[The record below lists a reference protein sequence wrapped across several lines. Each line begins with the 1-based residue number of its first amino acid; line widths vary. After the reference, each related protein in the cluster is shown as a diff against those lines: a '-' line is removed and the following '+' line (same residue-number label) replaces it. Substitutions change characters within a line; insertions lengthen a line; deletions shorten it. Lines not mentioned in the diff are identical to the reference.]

1 MNPLKYSYESLQQFC
16 LQNGIELCKDYN
28 DQPVNRNTRIEGKC
42 VKSDCDGVFCKSF
55 REILENATYYCR
67 PCLNKVADVK
77 RKQTCINKY
86 GVNTVMHIKETKE
99 KIKETSLQKYG
110 VEFSFQS
117 EIVKDKIKETNIERY
132 GCKNAM
138 QNKKVREKCNKTCL
152 EKYGVEHILQ
162 SEIFKTKYKSI
173 ILARFGV
180 ENPSQNYEIKQ
191 RKITTCLKNYGVE
204 HPSQNNEIKQRKIE
218 TSLKNYGVEYPMQS
232 SEVLSNN
239 IKNNYKTKPYI
250 FPSGKV
256 EQIQGDEQYALDELI
271 HIEKIVEKG
280 KRSILLM
287 PRVPCI
293 VGEVGAGT
301 AAEKNGLLANDKIIG
316 IDSFKIDFFDQV
328 KPLIAHKAG
337 DSVQLHIIRK
347 GQSLVLN
354 SVINPDTSIGFFPAV
369 PSLAEMKDQGLYT
382 FETKNF
388 SFLASF
394 PAGVKKAGEKLSSY
408 VSQFKKILNPSTG
421 AYKGLGGFK
430 SMGSI
435 FPKYEWDWEAF
446 WNITAFFS
454 IALAFMNLLPIPA
467 LDGGHVLFT
476 IYEMVTGR
484 KPNEKFLEYAQI
496 VGMALLFGLMIYAN
510 ANDWL
515 GWGRSR

>member
-1 MNPLKYSYESLQQFC
+1 MFAQVLLAINWNSIGLQAGQLILSLSILVILHELGHFIPAKIFGCRVEKFYLFFDPWFSLVKKKIGDTIYGIGWLPLGGYVKIAGMVDESMDKEQLKQPAQPWEFRSKPAWQR
-16 LQNGIELCKDYN
+16 LIIMIGGVTVNVLLAFFIYAMILFKWGETKLPMSSLNNGIWIVDTVINEIGLHNGDKIVSVN
-28 DQPVNRNTRIEGKC
+28 DEKVAYFDNINSSLMLGDHMDIMRDGQPMRLAIPVNI
-42 VKSDCDGVFCKSF
+42 
-55 REILENATYYCR
+55 
-67 PCLNKVADVK
+67 
-77 RKQTCINKY
+77 
-86 GVNTVMHIKETKE
+86 
-99 KIKETSLQKYG
+99 
-110 VEFSFQS
+110 
-117 EIVKDKIKETNIERY
+117 
-132 GCKNAM
+132 
-138 QNKKVREKCNKTCL
+138 
-152 EKYGVEHILQ
+152 
-162 SEIFKTKYKSI
+162 
-173 ILARFGV
+173 
-180 ENPSQNYEIKQ
+180 
-191 RKITTCLKNYGVE
+191 
-204 HPSQNNEIKQRKIE
+204 
-218 TSLKNYGVEYPMQS
+218 
-232 SEVLSNN
+232 
-239 IKNNYKTKPYI
+239 
-250 FPSGKV
+250 
-256 EQIQGDEQYALDELI
+256 
-271 HIEKIVEKG
+271 IEKIVEKG
-280 KRSILLM
+280 KRSILLL

-301 AAEKNGLLANDKIIG
+301 AAEKNGLLPNDKIIG

-337 DSVQLHIIRK
+337 DSVQLHIIRN

-394 PAGVKKAGEKLSSY
+394 PAGVKKAGEKLSNY

-467 LDGGHVLFT
+467 LDGGHVIFT